1 MFCCITFN
9 IILMQE
15 TFHGQASKSVPE
27 KMSGIIT
34 VYVLLCTLPE
44 CFDKTDNQCLA
55 KLYLTFGRKENN
67 TNMYSSESGFRLYF
81 SRARKV

>member
-1 MFCCITFN
+1 MCWFKSSIKWTIEGYCLMFCCITFN

-27 KMSGIIT
+27 KMSEIIT

-44 CFDKTDNQCLA
+44 CFDKVI
-55 KLYLTFGRKENN
+55 
-67 TNMYSSESGFRLYF
+67 TN
-81 SRARKV
+81 V

>member
-9 IILMQE
+9 IIQMQE

-44 CFDKTDNQCLA
+44 CFDKVIPN
-55 KLYLTFGRKENN
+55 
-67 TNMYSSESGFRLYF
+67 
-81 SRARKV
+81 V